1 MYFVGLPEREKMAY
15 ATRVEAL
22 RRRFGQE
29 TDTSIALQ
37 ELAGLRR
44 GKNQSAKELAD
55 SARRLASRAY
65 HSNDYTSQ
73 EKAALHAF
81 QTAVGEDLQLK
92 CAERSCRT
100 LEMEVETVEIQERY
114 TKKAVRALK
123 QEESDMALQLRTM
136 GEKLETLIGEIKNDR
151 EQRKEWVTEV
161 RTITEETL
169 AVRAVGPATL
179 APHAITQ
186 VRVIVPTPRACGTVM
201 VDRGPGPL
209 GLCPVRG
216 IVEVEQASN
225 IWLANPGSQ
234 PIQLDG
240 DEVVALA
247 ECVLAGPGA
256 SAGSDRDIGDE
267 VNGLV
272 EPRTLPVRSAGS
284 CRWPWRL
291 ANMHLF
297 AKGKGDLGRTDI
309 IQHRIHTGDQPAI
322 KQRVR
327 RYPAARREEE
337 RQLVED
343 MLAIGIIQESNS
355 AWSSP
360 TVLVKKKDGTTRFCI
375 NYRRLNQ
382 ATKVDAYP
390 LPHIE
395 DSLNTLGGARFF
407 CSLDLAS
414 GYWQVEM
421 DAADREK
428 TAFVT
433 QGGLYEFRVMPFG
446 LVNAPATF
454 ERLME
459 RVLRGIS
466 WSECLVYLDDIL
478 VFGPDFGTK
487 LARLEKVLDRLG
499 EAGLKLKA
507 KKCQLFQEE
516 IPFLGH
522 IVSAAGIGA
531 DPTKCQ
537 QVRDWPVPRD
547 LHEVRSFV
555 GLCSYYRRHI
565 QGFTELAAPLYE
577 LVTKGTEFEWTDRR
591 HEAFGQLKN
600 ALTSAPILGFPR
612 EDGLWYLATWGWE
625 LCCLRSRTRKSES
638 LPMSASHSRG
648 ANRGIARP
656 ARSCWP

>member
-1 MYFVGLPEREKMAY
+1 MRGR
-15 ATRVEAL
+15 RVSPRPRGNGKRTPGRTPTVHRPGSDRGEDDHGGDPGGPSRGTGDAGTAC
-22 RRRFGQE
+22 RHPGEGDRS
-29 TDTSIALQ
+29 DSP
-37 ELAGLRR
+37 GLRD
-44 GKNQSAKELAD
+44 GD
-55 SARRLASRAY
+55 
-65 HSNDYTSQ
+65 
-73 EKAALHAF
+73 
-81 QTAVGEDLQLK
+81 G
-92 CAERSCRT
+92 
-100 LEMEVETVEIQERY
+100 
-114 TKKAVRALK
+114 
-123 QEESDMALQLRTM
+123 
-136 GEKLETLIGEIKNDR
+136 
-151 EQRKEWVTEV
+151 
-161 RTITEETL
+161 
-169 AVRAVGPATL
+169 GP
-179 APHAITQ
+179 
-186 VRVIVPTPRACGTVM
+186 
-201 VDRGPGPL
+201 GPGPL

-216 IVEVEQASN
+216 IVEVKQASN

-247 ECVLAGPGA
+247 ECVLAEPGA

-272 EPRTLPVRSAGS
+272 ERASPHLTSEE
-284 CRWPWRL
+284 CRQLQMAMAARK
-291 ANMHLF
+291 HLF

-309 IQHRIHTGDQPAI
+309 VQHRIHTGDQPAI

-337 RQLVED
+337 LQLVED

-375 NYRRLNQ
+375 DYRRLNQ

-395 DSLNTLGGARFF
+395 DSLNTLGGERFF

-459 RVLRGIS
+459 RVLRGIA

-478 VFGPDFGTK
+478 VFGPDFGTT

-516 IPFLGH
+516 ILFIGH
-522 IVSAAGIGA
+522 IVSAAGIGT

-555 GLCSYYRRHI
+555 KTVRAVTRSQECEPGWTHEEMAARQDAGPDIGPNVRWKRVGNDRPRWEDISPESRETKVLWRQWERLYLVRGVLHRQFHELEG
-565 QGFTELAAPLYE
+565 QG
-577 LVTKGTEFEWTDRR
+577 
-591 HEAFGQLKN
+591 
-600 ALTSAPILGFPR
+600 
-612 EDGLWYLATWGWE
+612 
-625 LCCLRSRTRKSES
+625 
-638 LPMSASHSRG
+638 
-648 ANRGIARP
+648 
-656 ARSCWP
+656 